1 MRVLLLVIS
10 FLVMCAGLLGCF
22 IPFLP
27 GPPLVFIGTLIYA
40 AFTRFTLLGGRI
52 LAVLALLAA
61 LGFALDYLA
70 TAIGAKKLGAS
81 KSGVLGCLLGL
92 VVGTILLPP
101 YGAIIGAF
109 LGAFLGELVAKGRVK
124 RALKAGVGSLLG
136 ILGGSLAK
144 LAISVAMILIF
155 VKAVF

>member
-10 FLVMCAGLLGCF
+10 FLVMSVGLLGCF

-27 GPPLVFIGTLIYA
+27 GPPLVFIGALIYA
-40 AFTRFTLLGGRI
+40 VFTKFTVLGGRI

-61 LGFALDYLA
+61 LGFVLDYLA

-81 KSGVLGCLLGL
+81 RVGVLGAVLGL

-109 LGAFLGELVAKGRVK
+109 LGALLGELVAKGRVK
-124 RALKAGVGSLLG
+124 KALKAGLGSLLG

-144 LAISVAMILIF
+144 LAISVAMIVIF
-155 VKAVF
+155 VRAVF